1 MTQKDQCRHI
11 RPANF
16 FWRSYYH
23 QTARG
28 LRIIVRTATS
38 YTILDVQLIAMTI
51 IISR

>member
-16 FWRSYYH
+16 FGEVIIIKRLD
-23 QTARG
+23 G

-38 YTILDVQLIAMTI
+38 YTILDIQLIAMTI